1 MKKKTLLHLFHC
13 RSFIVLVL
21 PMCVCLSVSYAQEA
35 TTITGRVVDEN
46 NEPLP
51 GVSVQLEGTTTGTIT
66 DVSGE
71 YSLNVSRNASALL
84 FSFIGYETQEIP
96 IGNSSV
102 IDVTLKPDV
111 ALLEEVVVVGYGEQ
125 SRETLTTAISKLDNQ
140 VLENIPYTNGAAA
153 LQGTLSGV
161 RVQTNSGQPGAAP
174 NIVIRGGTSINSPN
188 SSNPLFI
195 IDGVYRDNMND
206 INATDIKSIQVL
218 KDAAATAIYGAQ
230 GSNGVII
237 VVTNSGESGKV
248 RVNYRYDYTV
258 STVGKTYDLLIG
270 RDEAY
275 FARLGLAATAGL
287 NSNYEPFLT
296 GNVYSGGIGNDLTNQ
311 TSFSLQYLTP
321 ENEYK
326 LNEGWE
332 SMPDPLDPSRTL
344 IFSSVDWQDVL
355 FRTAASQNH
364 SVSISGGT
372 EKAKLYLGLGYQDNE
387 GIAIQTNYKRL
398 SLNFNGEIQVT
409 DKINLFARAMYAS
422 TSDQQVASIGS
433 IFKSGLI
440 APSINKLYFED
451 GSLAVGRNFG
461 YASPLYQLST
471 YNPNNKGSDLT
482 LIVGSDAEI
491 LPGLIFSP
499 QLSFRQTGSYSRNFQ
514 RGYFNGPNSFVTSRN
529 ASGEYLDYTSPQ
541 LNGVLSYIRS
551 FDNIHNIEVKAGV
564 SYFEQNT
571 RGLMAQGSN
580 AATDIIP
587 TLNASATPVSVSGI
601 ESQQRLIG
609 YFSRVSYNYDSKYL
623 INASLRYDG
632 ASNLGRNNK
641 WGVFPGVSIGWN
653 VHHEEF
659 WKAIPDQL
667 SKLKLRASYGVTGNI
682 SGLGLY
688 QAQGQYSASSLYSG
702 DGGIQINELPNQDL
716 QWEQSKTLD
725 FGLDIGLFNG
735 RVGILLDYYRR
746 VTDNLLTTLSLPP
759 SSGFENILTNFGSL
773 ENKGYEIE
781 LDAQLLPSTSTLQ
794 WNVAFN
800 TADVRS
806 TILKLPPNGVENN
819 RVGGEY
825 VYDPARGDYAYLGGL
840 QEGGRI
846 GDLFGYKQIG
856 VYATDQ
862 EAAEGP
868 VDTLVPRTDKT
879 KYGGDVEWL
888 DVDGNGIIDP
898 RDRVYLGNRLPRY
911 TGGFTNTLAY
921 KNLSFL
927 VRMDYTTGATIYFE
941 TGARLAGN
949 FSGANAIS
957 ADILRSWQ
965 EQGDVTNIPRYYW
978 ADQNGQWNVA
988 NGRGNSRFYQKTDF
1002 LCLREVSLSYTL
1014 PQSILN
1020 RINLADLRFHV
1031 TGNNLRYFTDYDGL
1045 SPEQT
1050 DSDTAYPNPRSVIFG
1065 ASITF

>member
-1 MKKKTLLHLFHC
+1 MKKKLLSYLFHC
-13 RSFIVLVL
+13 RSFIGLAFS
-21 PMCVCLSVSYAQEA
+21 MGVCLSVSYAQEA
-35 TTITGRVVDEN
+35 ITITGSVVDEN

-51 GVSVQLEGTTTGTIT
+51 GVSVQIEGTTTGTIT

-71 YSLNVSRNASALL
+71 YLLNASSTASALL
-84 FSFIGYETQEIP
+84 FSFIGYETQVIP
-96 IGNSSV
+96 IENSSV
-102 IDVTLKPDV
+102 IDVTLEPDV
-111 ALLEEVVVVGYGEQ
+111 ELLEEVVVVGYGEQ

-195 IDGVYRDNMND
+195 IDGVYRDNMDD

-237 VVTNSGESGKV
+237 VVTNSGESGRM

-275 FARLGLAATAGL
+275 FARLGMAATAGL

-332 SMPDPLDPSRTL
+332 SMPDPLDPSKTL

-355 FRTAASQNH
+355 FRTAASHNH
-364 SVSISGGT
+364 AVSISGGT

-387 GIAIQTNYKRL
+387 GIAIQTDYKRL
-398 SLNFNGEIQVT
+398 SLNFNGEIQVS
-409 DKINLFARAMYAS
+409 DKINVFARAMYAN
-422 TSDQQVASIGS
+422 TTDRQVSSIGN
-433 IFKSGLI
+433 IFKSGII

-482 LIVGSDAEI
+482 LTVGSDAEI
-491 LPGLIFSP
+491 APGLVFSP
-499 QLSFRQTGSYSRNFQ
+499 QFSFRQTGDYSRNFQ

-551 FDNIHNIEVKAGV
+551 FNNIHNIEVKAGV
-564 SYFEQNT
+564 SYFEQNY
-571 RGLMAQGSN
+571 RGLQAQGSN

-609 YFSRVSYNYDSKYL
+609 YFSRVSYDYDQKYL

-632 ASNLGRNNK
+632 ASNLGQNNK
-641 WGVFPGVSIGWN
+641 WGVFPGVSVGWN

-659 WKAIPDQL
+659 WKSIPDQL

-735 RVGILLDYYRR
+735 RVGILFDYYRR

-781 LDAQLLPSTSTLQ
+781 LNAQLLPPTSTLQ

-800 TADVRS
+800 AADVQS

-825 VYDPARGDYAYLGGL
+825 VYDPAIGDYAYLGGL

-846 GDLFGYKQIG
+846 GDLFGYQQIG

-911 TGGFTNTLAY
+911 TGGFINTLAY
-921 KNLSFL
+921 KNLSLL

-965 EQGDVTNIPRYYW
+965 EQGDITDIPRYYW

-988 NGRGNSRFYQKTDF
+988 NGRRNSRFFQETDF

-1014 PQSILN
+1014 PRSILD
-1020 RINLADLRFHV
+1020 RIKLADLRFHV